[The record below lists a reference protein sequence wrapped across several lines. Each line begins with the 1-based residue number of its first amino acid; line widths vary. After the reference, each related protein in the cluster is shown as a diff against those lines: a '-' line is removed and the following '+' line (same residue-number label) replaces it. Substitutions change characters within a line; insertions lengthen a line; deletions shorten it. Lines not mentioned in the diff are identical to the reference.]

1 MPVVRPGLES
11 DSPHLVECSI
21 IEQPPIPLSVPQIE
35 SSAWRYVKDCLDT
48 QWVSSAGPYVGR
60 FESAAA
66 RFTGAAHA
74 VAGVNGTACLH
85 TALRLCGVGPGDA
98 VLTPALTFIATA
110 NAVSY
115 TGADPIFVDCEPSRF
130 NMDLDKVEA
139 FLKTKKAKRVKVLLA
154 THILGYPMDMDR
166 VGRLA
171 RKFDIT
177 VVEDAAE
184 SIGSY
189 WRGRHTGTFGKAG
202 ALSFNGN
209 KIITT
214 GGGGMIL
221 TNDATFAKRAK
232 HLTQQAKTAGDEY
245 VHDEIGYNYRL
256 TNIAAALGVSQME
269 SLPKFLKQRQR
280 ISRWYAEHLEGLAPI
295 EPVEKKAVWN
305 RWLLS
310 VQAVDLKGRDRIL
323 AALTAAGIQ
332 ARPLWRPV
340 PLQAPYRRAASEPIP
355 EAVLAY
361 RSVVNIP
368 SSTSLT
374 EAQVAR
380 VAKVLKGLPLA
391 RLLI

>member
-1 MPVVRPGLES
+1 M
-11 DSPHLVECSI
+11 
-21 IEQPPIPLSVPQIE
+21 
-35 SSAWRYVKDCLDT
+35 
-48 QWVSSAGPYVGR
+48 
-60 FESAAA
+60 
-66 RFTGAAHA
+66 
-74 VAGVNGTACLH
+74 
-85 TALRLCGVGPGDA
+85 GPGDA

-115 TGADPIFVDCEPSRF
+115 TGADPIFMDCEPARF

-139 FLKTKKAKRVKVLLA
+139 FLKSKKAKRVKVLLA

-166 VGRLA
+166 VGRIA
-171 RKFDIT
+171 RKYRIT

-184 SIGSY
+184 SIGSF

-221 TNDATFAKRAK
+221 TGDAALAKRAK
-232 HLTQQAKTAGDEY
+232 HLTQQAKVAGDEY

-269 SLPKFLKQRQR
+269 SLPKFLKQRRR
-280 ISRWYAEHLEGLAPI
+280 ISHWYAEQLEGIAPI
-295 EPVEKKAVWN
+295 EPVEKNAVWN

-310 VQAVDLKGRDRIL
+310 VQAPDLKGRDRIL

-340 PLQAPYRRAASEPIP
+340 PLQAPYRGAASEAIP

-374 EAQVAR
+374 EAHVAR

>member
-1 MPVVRPGLES
+1 M
-11 DSPHLVECSI
+11 
-21 IEQPPIPLSVPQIE
+21 
-35 SSAWRYVKDCLDT
+35 
-48 QWVSSAGPYVGR
+48 
-60 FESAAA
+60 
-66 RFTGAAHA
+66 
-74 VAGVNGTACLH
+74 
-85 TALRLCGVGPGDA
+85 
-98 VLTPALTFIATA
+98 
-110 NAVSY
+110 
-115 TGADPIFVDCEPSRF
+115 DCEPARF

-139 FLKTKKAKRVKVLLA
+139 FLETKKAKRVKVLLA

-171 RKFDIT
+171 KRHGVT

-184 SIGSY
+184 SIGSF
-189 WRGRHTGTFGKAG
+189 WGGRHTGTFGKAG

-221 TNDATFAKRAK
+221 TGDAAFAKRAK

-256 TNIAAALGVSQME
+256 TNVAAALGVSQME
-269 SLPKFLKQRQR
+269 SLPKFLKRRLQ
-280 ISRWYAEHLEGLAPI
+280 ISRWYAAHLKSLAPI

-340 PLQAPYRRAASEPIP
+340 PLQAPYRGAASEPIP

-361 RSVVNIP
+361 RTVVNIP

-380 VAKVLKGLPLA
+380 VAKVLKGLPVA